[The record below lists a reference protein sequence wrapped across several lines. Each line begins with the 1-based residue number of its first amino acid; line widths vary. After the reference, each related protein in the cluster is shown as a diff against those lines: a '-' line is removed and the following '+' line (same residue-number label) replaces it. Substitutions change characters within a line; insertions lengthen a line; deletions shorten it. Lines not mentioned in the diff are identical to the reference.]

1 MKKQTTDDPNRATL
15 SALSR
20 LVQADRKTVRA
31 HLNHDGAPQRGQDG
45 CYDRNAAVRYLR
57 AGIGRG
63 AASLSVLE
71 ELRMKRLQ
79 LEIERVGFDLQV
91 QRGEFYRKSVAT
103 PVFSAMTATLV
114 ADLRQKFEAELPPRY
129 AGKGTVECMMM
140 NVEAVDW
147 IIARFIAGQRPLTGS
162 SPATPDGGKGV
173 TP

>member
-31 HLNHDGAPQRGQDG
+31 HLGRDGAPARGQDG
-45 CYDRNAAVRYLR
+45 CYDRNACVKFLR
-57 AGIGRG
+57 AGIGKG
-63 AASLSVLE
+63 AASLSLLE
-71 ELRMKRLQ
+71 QLRTRRLE

-91 QRGEFYRKSVAT
+91 QRGEFFPKKVAI
-103 PVFSAMTATLV
+103 PVFSAMTADLV

-129 AGKGTVECMMM
+129 IGKSQIE
-140 NVEAVDW
+140 NAQLNAAAVDFVV
-147 IIARFIAGQRPLTGS
+147 ARFIAGQHPLTGS

-173 TP
+173 SS